1 MTERQEIL
9 QKIFEDVGLDTD
21 ADIWEIE
28 NFIDDLYLQ
37 LNSDQFT
44 MLWSKIF
51 DKKLNGEL

>member
-21 ADIWEIE
+21 ADIWEVE

>member
-44 MLWSKIF
+44 KLWSKIF
-51 DKKLNGEL
+51 DKKVNGEL

>member
-9 QKIFEDVGLDTD
+9 QKIFDDVGFSTD
-21 ADIWEIE
+21 ADMWEVE

-44 MLWSKIF
+44 RLWSKIF
-51 DKKLNGEL
+51 DKKVNGEL